1 METFHVKPG
10 KVIAVLKD
18 AVKEAI
24 LDGVI
29 ANDFGEAEKFVKEK
43 AKELGLAE

>member
-1 METFHVKPG
+1 MQTFGLKPG
-10 KVIAVLKD
+10 KTIAVLKD

-29 ANDFGEAEKFVKEK
+29 ANDFGEAEKIVKEK
-43 AKELGLAE
+43 AKELGLA